1 MFRNYFKVAWRNLFK
16 NKTQSFINISGL
28 SVGVACSILIFLWV
42 QDELAID
49 AFHVN
54 GNRLF
59 KVYEREYYTDHI
71 DGNYDTP
78 GLLAEELK
86 KKIPEVEDAVMLED
100 QNEITTLKSGEK
112 ILKAEGSGASE
123 GFFNIFS
130 YPILQGTAIS
140 ALSSITSISISEKLA
155 KEFFGN
161 AEQAVGK
168 TIRYNNKKDYIVT
181 AVFKDISTLSSRKF
195 DYLISWKAL
204 QQDEPWTA
212 SWQNSGPLTFVLLKP
227 GANASVVDKKITNF
241 RNFYS
246 HDSSAGYHVEL
257 ALQKFGDV
265 YLYNHFENGKVA
277 GGRIEYVFLFTV
289 IAIFILLIACIN
301 FMNLATARSV
311 NRAKEVGVRKVI
323 GAERSSLIRQFIAE
337 SLLLTIC
344 ATIVALMLAFLLLP
358 IFNQVTQKQIQLPF
372 QNIFFWLEITAILII
387 TGLIAGSY
395 PALYLSSFNPIKVL
409 KGATKLSIGAVW
421 FRKSLVVFQF
431 VLSMILI
438 TGTIIVSRQ
447 INFIQ
452 HKNIGYDKENLLY
465 VPLEGEL
472 SKKYQTFKDE
482 ALQMQGIKNV
492 TYISD
497 NPAFMDQWTNGV
509 EWEGRTPNTLISF
522 EHPVVNY
529 DFVKTM
535 NLKMIAGRDFSKQ
548 YPTDKDGFLL
558 NESAVR
564 DIRYS
569 NPIGKDLTVNGHH
582 GKIIGVIKDFHFRS
596 LHETIK
602 PMIIEL
608 SGKENYGN
616 ILLRTEAGKTKLAIT
631 NLEKLCHELN
641 PAFPFTYS
649 FADEEYQK
657 LYTNEQV
664 ISKLS
669 DAFSFLA
676 IFISCLGLL
685 GLVMFTAEQR
695 TKEIGIRKVLGASVS
710 NIIKL
715 MSADFL
721 QLVAIAI
728 LIALPLSWWAMK
740 SWLSNYAYKIDIA
753 WWMFALAGGII
764 ILIAIGTICFQSVK
778 AALTNPVKS
787 LRSE

>member
-1 MFRNYFKVAWRNLFK
+1 MTRNYFKIAWRNLFR
-16 NKTQSFINISGL
+16 NKTQSFINIAGL
-28 SVGVACSILIFLWV
+28 SIGLACSILIFLWV
-42 QDELAID
+42 QNEFSID
-49 AFHVN
+49 AFHAN
-54 GNRLF
+54 NDRLY
-59 KVYEREYYTDHI
+59 KVYEREYYADHT

-78 GLLAEELK
+78 GLLADELK
-86 KKIPEVEDAVMLED
+86 RKIPEVQDAVMLEEE
-100 QNEITTLKSGEK
+100 NELTTLQSGEK
-112 ILKAEGSGASE
+112 ILKAGGSAASE
-123 GFFNIFS
+123 SFFNMFS
-130 YPILQGTAIS
+130 YPILRGTANS
-140 ALSSITSISISEKLA
+140 ALSSVTSISISEKLA
-155 KEFFGN
+155 GEFFGN
-161 AEQAVGK
+161 AEQAMGK
-168 TIRYNNKKDYIVT
+168 TIRFNNKKDYIVT
-181 AVFKDISTLSSRKF
+181 AVFENVTLSSRKF

-204 QQDEPWTA
+204 QQNQPWIA

-227 GANASVVDKKITNF
+227 GANASLVDKKIVNF

-246 HDSSAGYHVEL
+246 HDSTAAYHVEL
-257 ALQKFGDV
+257 GLQKFNEV
-265 YLYNHFENGKVA
+265 YLHNHFENGKVA
-277 GGRIEYVFLFTV
+277 GGRIDYAFLFAV
-289 IAIFILLIACIN
+289 IAVFILLIACIN

-323 GAERSSLIRQFIAE
+323 GAARSSLIRQFIAE

-344 ATIVALMLAFLLLP
+344 ATTVALILVVLLLP
-358 IFNQVTQKQIQLPF
+358 VFNQVTQKQIQLPF
-372 QNIFFWLEITAILII
+372 QNIFFWLEIATIVVI

-409 KGATKLSIGAVW
+409 KGATKLSMSAVW
-421 FRKSLVVFQF
+421 FRKSLVIFQF

-452 HKNIGYDKENLLY
+452 NKNLGYDKENLLY

-472 SKKYQTFKDE
+472 SKNYQTFKDE
-482 ALQMQGIKNV
+482 TLQMPGIKSV
-492 TYISD
+492 TFVSD
-497 NPAFMDQWTNGV
+497 NAAFLDQWANGV
-509 EWEGRTPNTLISF
+509 EWDGRAPNTMISF
-522 EHPVVNY
+522 EHPAVNY

-535 NLKMIAGRDFSKQ
+535 NLQMIAGRDFSKE
-548 YPTDKDGFLL
+548 YPTDKDGFLV
-558 NESAVR
+558 NETAIK
-564 DIRYS
+564 DINYK
-569 NPIGKDLTVNGHH
+569 NPIGRELTVNGHH
-582 GKIIGVIKDFHFRS
+582 GKIIGVLKDFHFRS

-602 PMIIEL
+602 PMVIEL
-608 SGKENYGN
+608 SGNENYGQ
-616 ILLRTEAGKTKLAIT
+616 IVLRTEAGKTKQAIAS
-631 NLEKLCHELN
+631 LEKICRTLN

-657 LYTNEQV
+657 LYNNEQV

-695 TKEIGIRKVLGASVS
+695 TKEIGIRKVLGASVN

-728 LIALPLSWWAMK
+728 LIASPVAWWAMK

-753 WWMFALAGGII
+753 WWMFALAGLVII
-764 ILIAIGTICFQSVK
+764 VIAICTICIQSIK
-778 AALTNPVKS
+778 AAVANPVKS

>member
-1 MFRNYFKVAWRNLFK
+1 M
-16 NKTQSFINISGL
+16 T
-28 SVGVACSILIFLWV
+28 
-42 QDELAID
+42 
-49 AFHVN
+49 
-54 GNRLF
+54 
-59 KVYEREYYTDHI
+59 
-71 DGNYDTP
+71 
-78 GLLAEELK
+78 
-86 KKIPEVEDAVMLED
+86 
-100 QNEITTLKSGEK
+100 
-112 ILKAEGSGASE
+112 
-123 GFFNIFS
+123 
-130 YPILQGTAIS
+130 
-140 ALSSITSISISEKLA
+140 
-155 KEFFGN
+155 
-161 AEQAVGK
+161 
-168 TIRYNNKKDYIVT
+168 
-181 AVFKDISTLSSRKF
+181 
-195 DYLISWKAL
+195 YL
-204 QQDEPWTA
+204 
-212 SWQNSGPLTFVLLKP
+212 LLKP
-227 GANASVVDKKITNF
+227 GTNASIVDKKITNF

-246 HDSSAGYHVEL
+246 HDSSAAYHVEL
-257 ALQKFGDV
+257 GLQKFDEV
-265 YLYNHFENGKVA
+265 YLHNHFENGKVA
-277 GGRIEYVFLFTV
+277 GGRIEYVFLFTI

-323 GAERSSLIRQFIAE
+323 GAARSSLIKQFIAE

-344 ATIVALMLAFLLLP
+344 SAAVALMLVALLLP
-358 IFNQVTQKQIQLPF
+358 VFNQVTQKQISLPF
-372 QNIFFWLEITAILII
+372 QNIYFWIEIATILIV
-387 TGLIAGSY
+387 TALIAGSY

-447 INFIQ
+447 IKFIQ
-452 HKNIGYDKENLLY
+452 NKNLGYDKENLLY
-465 VPLEGEL
+465 IPLEGAL
-472 SKKYQTFKDE
+472 MDKYETFKDQ
-482 ALQMQGIKNV
+482 ALQMQGVKNV
-492 TYISD
+492 TFISG
-497 NPAFMDQWTNGV
+497 NPAFLDQWTNGV

-535 NLKMIAGRDFSKQ
+535 NLNMVAGRDFSKE

-558 NESAVR
+558 NEKAVK
-564 DIRYS
+564 DIQYS
-569 NPIGKDLTVNGHH
+569 NPIGKSITVNGHH

-602 PMIIEL
+602 PMAIEL
-608 SGKENYGN
+608 SRKENYGN
-616 ILLRTEAGKTKLAIT
+616 ILLRTEAGKTKQAIA
-631 NLEKLCHELN
+631 NVEKLCRELN
-641 PAFPFTYS
+641 PAFPFTFS

-657 LYTNEQV
+657 LYNSEQV

-669 DAFSFLA
+669 DAFAFLG

-728 LIALPLSWWAMK
+728 LIASPIAWWAMR

-753 WWMFALAGGII
+753 WWMFALAGGLI
-764 ILIAIGTICFQSVK
+764 ILIAISTICLQAIK
-778 AALTNPVKS
+778 AAIANPVKS
-787 LRSE
+787 LRTE